1 MKISASTSSIST
13 VMMGTL
19 AVNMF
24 LYPILSLTIK
34 FLWNLFMALQIIVN
48 LNLLNLVY
56 PIQMTI
62 LFENLVNIAN
72 FKIIPTDTIV
82 SAYKRWISENFV
94 NDTNSNG
101 YSDSSLILNLST
113 YIIFIIAA
121 LIILAL
127 SSLIIRLGRRV
138 QW

>member
-1 MKISASTSSIST
+1 
-13 VMMGTL
+13 MGTF
-19 AVNMF
+19 AANMF
-24 LYPILSLTIK
+24 LYPILSVTIK

-48 LNLLNLVY
+48 LNLINLVY

-72 FKIIPTDTIV
+72 FKIIPTDMIV
-82 SAYKRWISENFV
+82 STYKRWISENFV
-94 NDTNSNG
+94 NDTDSNG

-121 LIILAL
+121 VIILAIA
-127 SSLIIRLGRRV
+127 SLIIRLGRRV